1 MKKDKKRFKE
11 VFSEAFGEI
20 VLFLILFGIGAL
32 ILWLFGLDWN
42 APNIDGDLI
51 VLIGIIV
58 PLVVFGIVSA
68 LVDWIKKKIKGKR
81 K

>member
-1 MKKDKKRFKE
+1 MKKDKKQFKKAML
-11 VFSEAFGEI
+11 EALGELVLTL
-20 VLFLILFGIGAL
+20 VLFVIGAL
-32 ILWLFGLDWN
+32 ILGLFGVDWGLSD
-42 APNIDGDLI
+42 IDGDLI